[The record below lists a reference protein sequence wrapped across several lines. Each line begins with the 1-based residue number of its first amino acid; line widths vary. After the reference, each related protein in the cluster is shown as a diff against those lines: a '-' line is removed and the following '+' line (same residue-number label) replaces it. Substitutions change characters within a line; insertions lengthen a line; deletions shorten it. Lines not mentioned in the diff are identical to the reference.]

1 MMKKSL
7 IVVAIAV
14 FLFMFMLSLNQAFAV
29 QPYTFSKAAC
39 AEYITKGKKAVS
51 EGDMEMARDY
61 FKKAIQ
67 ENPWNNVA
75 WENYDKIISGGK
87 ITVKPKKKAKPEIAP
102 KETEEVE
109 FEGC

>member
-1 MMKKSL
+1 MKKPL
-7 IVVAIAV
+7 IIVAVAV
-14 FLFMFMLSLNQAFAV
+14 FLFMFAISLSRALAV
-29 QPYTFSKAAC
+29 QPYAFSNAAC
-39 AEYITKGKKAVS
+39 AEYISKGKKAMS
-51 EGDMEMARDY
+51 EGDMEMARTY

-67 ENPWNNVA
+67 EDPWNDEA

-87 ITVKPKKKAKPEIAP
+87 ITVKPKKKARPEIAP

>member
-1 MMKKSL
+1 MKKSL

-61 FKKAIQ
+61 FKRAIQ
-67 ENPWNNVA
+67 EDPWSNVA

-87 ITVKPKKKAKPEIAP
+87 ITIKPKKKAKPEIAP

>member
-7 IVVAIAV
+7 VIIVIAI
-14 FLFMFMLSLNQAFAV
+14 FLFMFIISLNQASAV

-51 EGDMEMARDY
+51 EGNMEMARDY
-61 FKKAIQ
+61 FKRAIQ
-67 ENPWNNVA
+67 ENPWDDVA
-75 WENYDKIISGGK
+75 WENYDKVISGGK
-87 ITVKPKKKAKPEIAP
+87 IKVKPKKKAKPEIAP